1 MRAEL
6 ESVRVELQKKF
17 SDTAQYGNM
26 RKMLTSKN
34 DQIKELRTQL
44 RK

>member
-1 MRAEL
+1 MAAEL
-6 ESVRVELQKKF
+6 DRVRGDLDRKF
-17 SDTAQYGNM
+17 SDTAQYMNM
-26 RKMLTSKN
+26 RKMLSSKN